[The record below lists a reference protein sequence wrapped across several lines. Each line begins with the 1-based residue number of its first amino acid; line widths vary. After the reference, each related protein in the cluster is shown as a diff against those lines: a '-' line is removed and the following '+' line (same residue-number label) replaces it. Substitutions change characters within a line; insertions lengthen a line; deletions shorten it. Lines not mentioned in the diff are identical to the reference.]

1 MVILPAQKLFIVI
14 ECIRE
19 MNFVAGR
26 AKIGGLMEFFEKRLF
41 MQSRFGFDKLLINPL
56 QCGIITERERIM
68 LRLFNREVGISSSA
82 VDVGDRMTGRTG
94 DPRLRGGVI
103 DIIKLGIVKRTAEE
117 WDRIMATGT
126 ESRTTNIAV
135 SFE

>member
-1 MVILPAQKLFIVI
+1 MVSLPTQKFFIVI

-26 AKIGGLMEFFEKRLF
+26 AKIGGFVEFFEKRLF
-41 MQSRFGFDKLLINPL
+41 VQSRLGFNKLLINPL
-56 QCGIITERERIM
+56 QCRIVTEREGIM
-68 LRLFNREVGISSSA
+68 FRLFYREVGIPSSA

-94 DPRLRGGVI
+94 DPRLRGGMI
-103 DIIKLGIVKRTAEE
+103 DIIELRVVKRTTEE
-117 WDRIMATGT
+117 RDWIMATGT